1 MNFLLSAGEASGDT
15 YGAQLI
21 EALRGLAPG
30 SNFFGMGGEKMR
42 TSGAELLVHANE
54 VAVVGLVEVVKHL
67 PDIRR
72 RFKHL
77 VAEAARRKPDAAILI
92 DFPDFN
98 LRLARELHRLGI
110 PVFYFVSPQIWA
122 WRTGRVQQIRKYVR
136 KMIVIFPFEQEFY
149 ARHGVEVSYV
159 GHPLAY
165 VPQPEISREEFAAK
179 HFLDPKKQWIALLPG
194 SRRKEVRLNLPA
206 MVEAAGLLRKQG
218 VEFEFLLPVASTLSK
233 DWLCEQLGR
242 CTSAAKA
249 GEFKGSERRPKGLLH
264 SATGSSEEME
274 QMPGLKP
281 QSIKSA
287 NAALKGRSST
297 GDSSSSFTSQPVTKQ
312 SNSSDLFATE
322 QPSAATGWS
331 RPSGS
336 SDYEQPTGVTGWS
349 RPLGLRKDRVDI
361 PALAAEV
368 KTEAPIIHL
377 THNARAT
384 LMHAR
389 ASVVASGT
397 ATVEA
402 ALSGTPFIVVYRLA
416 PLTWLLG
423 RRLVKLDTFA
433 MPNLIAG
440 KKIVPEL
447 IQKDFTATNVFRELN
462 AIIPDGPARQQM
474 EADLKMVQQRLRDS
488 QHAESPAQ
496 RAARE
501 ILGALAKV

>member
-1 MNFLLSAGEASGDT
+1 MNFLFSAGEASGDT

-21 EALRGLAPG
+21 EALRGLAPN
-30 SNFFGMGGEKMR
+30 STFFGMGGEKMR
-42 TSGAELLVHANE
+42 AFGAELLIHANE

-72 RFKHL
+72 RFRHL
-77 VAEAARRKPDAAILI
+77 VAEAATRKPDAAILI

-122 WRTGRVQQIRKYVR
+122 WRTGRVQQIKRYVR

-165 VPQPEISREEFAAK
+165 EPPPQISREEFAAQ
-179 HFLDPKKQWIALLPG
+179 HGLNPQKQWIALLPG

-206 MVEAAGLLRKQG
+206 MIEAAQLLLKQSND
-218 VEFEFLLPVASTLSK
+218 FEFVLPVASTLSQG
-233 DWLCEQLGR
+233 WL
-242 CTSAAKA
+242 KA
-249 GEFKGSERRPKGLLH
+249 
-264 SATGSSEEME
+264 EMG
-274 QMPGLKP
+274 QTPGLKP
-281 QSIKSA
+281 EFTKGA
-287 NAALKGRSST
+287 DAALKGRSST
-297 GDSSSSFTSQPVTKQ
+297 ENIS
-312 SNSSDLFATE
+312 
-322 QPSAATGWS
+322 QPSAA
-331 RPSGS
+331 
-336 SDYEQPTGVTGWS
+336 GWS
-349 RPLGLRKDRVDI
+349 RPLGLRKELDNP

-368 KTEAPIIHL
+368 KTEGPLMTL
-377 THNARAT
+377 THDAPAT

-389 ASVVASGT
+389 AAVVASGT

-402 ALSGTPFIVVYRLA
+402 ALSGTPFVVIYRLA
-416 PLTWLLG
+416 SLTWLLG
-423 RRLVKLDTFA
+423 RWLVKLDTFA

-447 IQKDFTATNVFRELN
+447 IQKNFTAQNVLRELN
-462 AIIPDGPARQQM
+462 AIIPNGPARQQM

-488 QHAESPAQ
+488 QHTESPAQ
-496 RAARE
+496 RAAQE

>member
-1 MNFLLSAGEASGDT
+1 MQFLLSAGEASGDT

-21 EALRGLAPG
+21 EALRQFAPG
-30 SNFFGMGGEKMR
+30 STFFGMGGEKMR
-42 TSGAELLVHANE
+42 ASGADLLVHANE
-54 VAVVGLVEVVKHL
+54 VAVVGLVEVLTHL
-67 PDIRR
+67 PGIRR

-122 WRTGRVQQIRKYVR
+122 WRTGRVKQIRKYVR

-165 VPQPEISREEFAAK
+165 EPQPEISREEFAAK

-194 SRRKEVRLNLPA
+194 SRRKELGFNIERMLW
-206 MVEAAGLLRKQG
+206 AAEGLKDQSSN
-218 VEFEFLLPVASTLSK
+218 FQFMMPVASTLNK
-233 DWLCEQLGR
+233 DWLATQLYNVWP
-242 CTSAAKA
+242 S
-249 GEFKGSERRPKGLLH
+249 
-264 SATGSSEEME
+264 
-274 QMPGLKP
+274 
-281 QSIKSA
+281 
-287 NAALKGRSST
+287 
-297 GDSSSSFTSQPVTKQ
+297 PVGIT
-312 SNSSDLFATE
+312 
-322 QPSAATGWS
+322 
-331 RPSGS
+331 
-336 SDYEQPTGVTGWS
+336 
-349 RPLGLRKDRVDI
+349 
-361 PALAAEV
+361 
-368 KTEAPIIHL
+368 L
-377 THNARAT
+377 TDNARAT
-384 LMHAR
+384 LMHSR
-389 ASVVASGT
+389 AAVVASGT

-447 IQKDFTATNVFRELN
+447 IQKDFTAQNVARELN

-474 EADLKMVQQRLRDS
+474 QADLKMVQQRLHDS
-488 QHAESPAQ
+488 PDAESPAQ

-501 ILGALAKV
+501 ILGTI

>member
-21 EALRGLAPG
+21 EALRQLTPDAT
-30 SNFFGMGGEKMR
+30 FFGMGGEKMR
-42 TSGAELLVHANE
+42 ASGAELLVHANE
-54 VAVVGLVEVVKHL
+54 VAVVGLVEVVRHL

-165 VPQPEISREEFAAK
+165 VPPPQISREEFAAQ
-179 HFLDPKKQWIALLPG
+179 HGLDPGKQWIALLPG
-194 SRRKEVRLNLPA
+194 SRRKELGFNIERMLWAGEMLN
-206 MVEAAGLLRKQG
+206 EQSGLY
-218 VEFEFLLPVASTLSK
+218 EFVLPVASTLSK
-233 DWLCEQLGR
+233 EWLASNLGN
-242 CTSAAKA
+242 
-249 GEFKGSERRPKGLLH
+249 LWI
-264 SATGSSEEME
+264 SSIR
-274 QMPGLKP
+274 L
-281 QSIKSA
+281 
-287 NAALKGRSST
+287 T
-297 GDSSSSFTSQPVTKQ
+297 
-312 SNSSDLFATE
+312 
-322 QPSAATGWS
+322 
-331 RPSGS
+331 
-336 SDYEQPTGVTGWS
+336 
-349 RPLGLRKDRVDI
+349 
-361 PALAAEV
+361 
-368 KTEAPIIHL
+368 L
-377 THNARAT
+377 THNPRAT

-389 ASVVASGT
+389 AAVVASGT

-423 RRLVKLDTFA
+423 RRLVNLDTFA

-440 KKIVPEL
+440 KKVVPEL
-447 IQKDFTATNVFRELN
+447 IQKDFTAQNVVRELN
-462 AIIPDGPARQQM
+462 AIIPDGPIRRQM
-474 EADLKMVQQRLRDS
+474 EADLKMVQQRLHDS
-488 QHAESPAQ
+488 PDAESPAQ
-496 RAARE
+496 RAGRE
-501 ILGALAKV
+501 IVMALRPA

>member
-21 EALRGLAPG
+21 DSLGQQVP
-30 SNFFGMGGEKMR
+30 SSTFFGMGGEKMR
-42 TSGAELLVHANE
+42 ASGAEILVHANE

-98 LRLARELHRLGI
+98 LRLARELHGLGI

-165 VPQPEISREEFAAK
+165 VPQPQISREEFAER
-179 HFLDPKKQWIALLPG
+179 HDLDPKKQWIALLPG
-194 SRRKEVRLNLPA
+194 SRKKELAFNIERMLF
-206 MVEAAGLLRKQG
+206 AAEGLQTEVG
-218 VEFEFLLPVASTLSK
+218 GFEFILPVASTLNK
-233 DWLCEQLGR
+233 EWLLQRLYRDW
-242 CTSAAKA
+242 A
-249 GEFKGSERRPKGLLH
+249 
-264 SATGSSEEME
+264 
-274 QMPGLKP
+274 
-281 QSIKSA
+281 
-287 NAALKGRSST
+287 
-297 GDSSSSFTSQPVTKQ
+297 
-312 SNSSDLFATE
+312 
-322 QPSAATGWS
+322 
-331 RPSGS
+331 
-336 SDYEQPTGVTGWS
+336 
-349 RPLGLRKDRVDI
+349 
-361 PALAAEV
+361 
-368 KTEAPIIHL
+368 APIRITL
-377 THNARAT
+377 TDNAPAT

-389 ASVVASGT
+389 AAVVASGT

-447 IQKDFTATNVFRELN
+447 IQKDFTAQNVLRELN

-488 QHAESPAQ
+488 QHTESPAQ

-501 ILGALAKV
+501 ILGTLATA

>member
-21 EALRGLAPG
+21 EALRGLLHG
-30 SNFFGMGGEKMR
+30 SAFFGMGGEKMR
-42 TSGAELLVHANE
+42 AAGCDLQVHANDI
-54 VAVVGLVEVVKHL
+54 AVVGLVEVVRHL

-98 LRLARELHRLGI
+98 LRLARKLHRLGI

-122 WRTGRVQQIRKYVR
+122 WRTGRVKQIQKYVR

-149 ARHGVEVSYV
+149 ARHGVEVSFV

-165 VPQPEISREEFAAK
+165 EPPPQISRQEFAAR
-179 HFLDPKKQWIALLPG
+179 HRLDAKKQWIALLPG
-194 SRRKEVRLNLPA
+194 SRRKELALN
-206 MVEAAGLLRKQG
+206 VERMLWAAEMLQDHGGDFQF
-218 VEFEFLLPVASTLSK
+218 VMPVASTLHK
-233 DWLCEQLGR
+233 EWVAAQLHNLW
-242 CTSAAKA
+242 TS
-249 GEFKGSERRPKGLLH
+249 
-264 SATGSSEEME
+264 
-274 QMPGLKP
+274 
-281 QSIKSA
+281 
-287 NAALKGRSST
+287 
-297 GDSSSSFTSQPVTKQ
+297 
-312 SNSSDLFATE
+312 
-322 QPSAATGWS
+322 
-331 RPSGS
+331 
-336 SDYEQPTGVTGWS
+336 
-349 RPLGLRKDRVDI
+349 PL
-361 PALAAEV
+361 
-368 KTEAPIIHL
+368 PITL
-377 THNARAT
+377 TDNARAT

-389 ASVVASGT
+389 AAVVASGT

-447 IQKDFTATNVFRELN
+447 IQKNFTAANVLRELA

-474 EADLKMVQQRLRDS
+474 EAALKMVQQRLRDS
-488 QHAESPAQ
+488 QHTESPAE
-496 RAARE
+496 RAAQE
-501 ILGALAKV
+501 ILQALTKV

>member
-1 MNFLLSAGEASGDT
+1 MQFLLSAGEASGDT

-21 EALRGLAPG
+21 EALRQLAPN
-30 SNFFGMGGEKMR
+30 STFFGMGGEKMR
-42 TSGAELLVHANE
+42 ASEAELLVHANE

-67 PDIRR
+67 PDIHR

-77 VAEAARRKPDAAILI
+77 VAEAAKRKPDAAILI

-98 LRLARELHRLGI
+98 LRLARELHRLAI

-122 WRTGRVQQIRKYVR
+122 WRTGRVQQIKKYVR

-165 VPQPEISREEFAAK
+165 VPQPQISREEFAAQ
-179 HFLDPKKQWIALLPG
+179 HHLDPKKQWIALLPG
-194 SRRKEVRLNLPA
+194 SRRKEVRLNLPTIA
-206 MVEAAGLLRKQG
+206 EAARLLQKQNSK
-218 VEFEFLLPVASTLSK
+218 FEFLLPVASTLSP
-233 DWLCEQLGR
+233 DWLRDHL
-242 CTSAAKA
+242 AV
-249 GEFKGSERRPKGLLH
+249 
-264 SATGSSEEME
+264 
-274 QMPGLKP
+274 
-281 QSIKSA
+281 SIA
-287 NAALKGRSST
+287 
-297 GDSSSSFTSQPVTKQ
+297 
-312 SNSSDLFATE
+312 
-322 QPSAATGWS
+322 
-331 RPSGS
+331 
-336 SDYEQPTGVTGWS
+336 GWS
-349 RPLGLRKDRVDI
+349 RPLGLQKELNNT
-361 PALAAEV
+361 PALAAEG
-368 KTEAPIIHL
+368 TAEDEIHL

-384 LMHAR
+384 LMYAR
-389 ASVVASGT
+389 AAVVASGT

-402 ALSGTPFIVVYRLA
+402 ALSGTPFVVVYRLA

-440 KKIVPEL
+440 KKIVSEL
-447 IQKDFTATNVFRELN
+447 IQKDFTAQNVFRELN

-488 QHAESPAQ
+488 QHADSPTQ

-501 ILGALAKV
+501 ILSALAKV